1 MRDSDSSISAYRIL
15 SRVAFYMVLLAWI
28 FLGAYIF
35 FIMRNDASDPDI
47 IKYFLSIEEYG
58 IRFRALVLLAP
69 LMLSV
74 LSYLVNERAKLFKKT
89 LLAEKELRQ
98 KAIELQNIN
107 ELLTRENIAR
117 KKAEDQLVQHA
128 FYDTLTSLPNRALFM
143 DHVEGALERRR
154 VDRTA
159 KFAVMIVDV
168 DRFKVI
174 NDSLGYAMGDQLLLQ
189 LSQRLKEIVRPGDT
203 VAHFGSDEFA
213 ILMEDAKES
222 WYVDELTDRIRDA
235 LKAPF
240 YVFGHEIFT
249 TVSIG
254 TVLSDSAEY
263 SRPEEL
269 IRDADTAMNYAKGRG
284 KAVHAIFDPA
294 MHAEVTTVLW
304 LETELRKGLEH
315 NELTVYYQPIVSLEN
330 DGIIGF
336 EALAR
341 WQHPERGLLLPVD
354 FMSVAEESGLIIP
367 ISYRVIHEACWQVRK
382 WQMQF
387 PAHRDL
393 TASVNVSAKVFLQP
407 DFCEIIEQI
416 LHETSLEAGNLRI
429 EIIEKLVID
438 NPEPA
443 AEVMK
448 RMKKLNIRF
457 YIDGFGTGYSA
468 LNYLRHFPINGLKID
483 RSFIKMLP
491 FDRYNAEIV
500 RTIIALAETLN
511 LEVIGEGIET
521 SRQLEEFKAMKG
533 KFAQGF
539 FLFEPMDRKAAENL
553 LS

>member
-341 WQHPERGLLLPVD
+341 WQHPERGLFLPVD